1 MILAYDTETSGLP
14 SFGDPSD
21 APHQPHLI
29 QLAMILCDMDGTEI
43 DRFCS
48 IVKPGPGC
56 IMEPEAFN
64 AHGISLERAMDEG
77 MDPREAV
84 TKFIEWANRAKLR
97 VGHNESFDRRIMRI
111 AAARHLGFKWD
122 AEAPAFCTLY
132 KSKFIV
138 NLPPTPKMI
147 AAGMPGPKAP
157 KLSECV
163 EHFFNEPLEGAH
175 DALVDVEASMRVF
188 WHLVNELN
196 VPMFKARR
204 AA

>member
-1 MILAYDTETSGLP
+1 MILGYDTETTNLP
-14 SFGDPSD
+14 LWNDPSD
-21 APHQPHLI
+21 DPRQPHVI
-29 QLAMILCDMDGTEI
+29 QLAMILYEMDGTEV

-48 IVKPGPGC
+48 IVQPGPGAV
-56 IMEPEAFN
+56 MGTEAFE
-64 AHGISLERAMDEG
+64 AHGISLERAMAEG
-77 MDPREAV
+77 ICPKEA
-84 TKFIEWANRAKLR
+84 TRKFLDWAGRAKLR

-188 WHLVNELN
+188 WHLVNELK